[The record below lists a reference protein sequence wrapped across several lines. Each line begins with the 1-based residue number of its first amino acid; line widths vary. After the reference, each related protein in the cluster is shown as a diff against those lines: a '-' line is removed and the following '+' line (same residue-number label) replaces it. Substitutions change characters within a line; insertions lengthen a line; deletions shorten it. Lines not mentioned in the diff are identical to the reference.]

1 MIVLDIETSGLDF
14 VKNGIWQIAAI
25 DMKSGKQFI
34 SEGRIDDEDEILMSA
49 DPRSIYPAK
58 SVLEIVG
65 KTEDQ
70 LKDKKK
76 QSQKELIQEFFR
88 WLENLEERNFICQN
102 PQFDWGF
109 LTVKARKYGLKIP
122 YHHRSFDIH
131 SIAQTKYFQ
140 IKGKFLMDGNH
151 SGMNLTK
158 VLKFCGM
165 KDERKKHNA
174 LEDAK
179 LTAECFSRLIH
190 GKNLFKEFDKS
201 KVPDYLEEKTGGF
214 LAE

>member
-25 DMKSGKQFI
+25 DMKSAKQFI

-49 DPRSIYPAK
+49 DPRSIYPTK
-58 SVLEIVG
+58 SVLEVVG
-65 KTEDQ
+65 KTREQ

-76 QSQKELIQEFFR
+76 QSQKALIQEFFK
-88 WLENLEERNFICQN
+88 WLENSDEKCFIGQN

-109 LTVKARKYGLKIP
+109 LTVKARKYGLKTP
-122 YHHRSFDIH
+122 FHFRAFDIH

-140 IKGKFLMDGNH
+140 IKGKFLMYGDH
-151 SGMNLTK
+151 SGMNLTN

-165 KDERKKHNA
+165 KDERKRHNA

-179 LTAECFSRLIH
+179 LTAECFSRMIY
-190 GKNLFKEFDKS
+190 GKSFFKEFEKFQIP
-201 KVPDYLEEKTGGF
+201 KQLEAKNEDLF
-214 LAE
+214 

>member
-1 MIVLDIETSGLDF
+1 MIVVDIECSGLDF

-49 DPRSIYPAK
+49 DPKSIYPTK
-58 SVLEIVG
+58 SVLDVVG
-65 KTEDQ
+65 KTMDQ
-70 LKDKKK
+70 LKDRKK
-76 QSQKELIQEFFR
+76 QPQKELIQEFFK
-88 WLENLEERNFICQN
+88 WLENSDEKSFICQN

-109 LTVKARKYGLKIP
+109 LTVKARKYGIKIP
-122 YHHRSFDIH
+122 FHFRSFDIH
-131 SIAQTKYFQ
+131 SIAQAKYFQ
-140 IKGKFLMDGNH
+140 LKGRFLMDGDH

-174 LEDAK
+174 LDDAK
-179 LTAECFSRLIH
+179 LTAECFSRLIY
-190 GKNLFKEFDKS
+190 GKPMFKEFEKS
-201 KVPDYLEEKTGGF
+201 KVPECLKTGWK
-214 LAE
+214 E

>member
-14 VKNGIWQIAAI
+14 VRNGVWQIAAI
-25 DMKSGKQFI
+25 DLHTGKQFL
-34 SEGRIDDEDEILMSA
+34 SEGRIDDDDEILMSA
-49 DPRSIYPAK
+49 DPRSLVPTK
-58 SVLEIVG
+58 SVFDVVG

-76 QSQKELIQEFFR
+76 QSQKALIEEFFG
-88 WLENLEERNFICQN
+88 WLKDADEKNFVCQN

-109 LTVKARKYGLKIP
+109 LTVKARKYELKIP
-122 YHHRSFDIH
+122 FHFRAFDIH

-140 IKGKFLMDGNH
+140 VKGKFLMDGNH

-179 LTAECFSRLIH
+179 LTAECFSRLMY
-190 GKNLFKEFDKS
+190 GKGMLDEFKIF
-201 KVPDYLEEKTGGF
+201 KVPKYLE
-214 LAE
+214 AAQ

>member
-1 MIVLDIETSGLDF
+1 MIVLDIESSGLDF

-25 DMKSGKQFI
+25 DLNSGKRFI
-34 SEGRIDDEDEILMSA
+34 SEGRIDDEDEILMSS
-49 DPRSIYPAK
+49 DPRSIYPTK
-58 SVLEIVG
+58 SVVDVIG
-65 KTEDQ
+65 KTGEQ
-70 LKDKKK
+70 LKDRKK

-88 WLENLEERNFICQN
+88 WLENSEEKNFVCQN

-122 YHHRSFDIH
+122 FHFRSFDIH

-140 IKGKFLMDGNH
+140 LKGKFLMDGNH

-158 VLKFCGM
+158 ALKFCGM

-179 LTAECFSRLIH
+179 LTAECFSRLIY
-190 GKNLFKEFDKS
+190 GKGMFKEFGKF
-201 KVPDYLEEKTGGF
+201 KIPRYLGVR
-214 LAE
+214 